1 MGLVCSLLRTTVDLD
16 VALGVSETMCI
27 SCLHSRVFIPVGS
40 YMTNTTIRV
49 SKGIHNIAFTVSP
62 DTFHTW
68 VPK

>member
-1 MGLVCSLLRTTVDLD
+1 MLVLRVDLD

-27 SCLHSRVFIPVGS
+27 RSLHSRVFIPVGS

-49 SKGIHNIAFTVSP
+49 SKGVYNIAFTVSP
-62 DTFHTW
+62 DTFHTQ